1 MPVVH
6 ESLLLRQCSTERTL
20 GPVHRGVIWPSL
32 PLDMGCH
39 LNLNVVPNEFMR
51 QEVDGPLQG
60 KQQGFVPC
68 GQKLQNINSRTIER
82 GGWAHPR
89 KEIRDNIFLILQ
101 VKKTFLSRKLLG
113 GQKGSGAKLP
123 IGLYPGINLG

>member
-20 GPVHRGVIWPSL
+20 GPVHRGVLWPSL
-32 PLDMGCH
+32 PLEMGCH
-39 LNLNVVPNEFMR
+39 LNLNVVPSEFMR

-60 KQQGFVPC
+60 EQQGFVPC
-68 GQKLQNINSRTIER
+68 GQKLQNINSRTLER
-82 GGWAHPR
+82 GGWARPR

-101 VKKTFLSRKLLG
+101 VKETLLTESSLEVKRG
-113 GQKGSGAKLP
+113 VMLN
-123 IGLYPGINLG
+123 YP

>member
-1 MPVVH
+1 MLH
-6 ESLLLRQCSTERTL
+6 REDL
-20 GPVHRGVIWPSL
+20 GASAQRSHLALL

-39 LNLNVVPNEFMR
+39 LNLNVVPSEFMR

-60 KQQGFVPC
+60 EQQGFVPC
-68 GQKLQNINSRTIER
+68 GQKLQNINIRTIER

-113 GQKGSGAKLP
+113 GQKGSDAKLP
-123 IGLYPGINLG
+123 IGLFPGINLG